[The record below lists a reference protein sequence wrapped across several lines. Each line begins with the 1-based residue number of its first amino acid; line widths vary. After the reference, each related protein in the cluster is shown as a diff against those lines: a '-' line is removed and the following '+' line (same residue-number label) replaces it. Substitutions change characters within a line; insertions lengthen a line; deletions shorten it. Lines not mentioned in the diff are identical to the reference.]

1 MLISGDKDPRKPVN
15 VECDFGVKGGVLKSP
30 NRGVTIKNLK
40 LEGSYSNKGGPTK
53 ESLDLQNVSFQTS
66 SGPFKGNLRVTQ
78 FETPLFK
85 GKANGLID
93 LAVWHSLFRVPNI
106 EMLTGTVDLNTDFI
120 VQGKSTKAETMEYH
134 IDKCEGDLRMDNV
147 NFSFIDDKRVFKSIN
162 GLVYL
167 RNNEAGLEDVSLN
180 IGESDFR
187 VNGIF
192 KNIVDYFSGVGNLNT
207 DIQITGNKINI
218 EDLGAD
224 AKEDILERGRQFV
237 LPYNIDGTV
246 LLDVG
251 SLRYEEH
258 KFDALKGNMSIYKR
272 IIHFPRISV
281 RNGGADVVGSLKIEE
296 RAPEI
301 FNISSQLVSKNI
313 NVTSLF
319 KEWDNFN
326 QDVISSSNIEG
337 VAKAN
342 LTFEAPFDL
351 RSGVISKAI
360 KATIVIQID
369 DGRLKKVNTFDEII
383 QSLKKSSLKVFF
395 GKENLSIFGR
405 KLKDLKFNQLKNTL
419 IIQDGELTIPSMSI
433 VSSAIEIEA
442 SGKHTFDNQI
452 DYRFGF
458 RLRDLKRTKKSEFG
472 EILDDGSGVQVFMR
486 MYGDIYDPTIEW
498 DKQSR
503 KEMSKENREAEK
515 EDIKS
520 ILKSEFGLYKNDST
534 VKGYIKSNEPK
545 EELIIQFDP
554 VNQFDPVIEV
564 KKPKKDTKISRV
576 LSKWK
581 KQSEAENKEEFVID
595 D

>member
-1 MLISGDKDPRKPVN
+1 
-15 VECDFGVKGGVLKSP
+15 
-30 NRGVTIKNLK
+30 
-40 LEGSYSNKGGPTK
+40 
-53 ESLDLQNVSFQTS
+53 DLQNVSFQTS

-251 SLRYEEH
+251 
-258 KFDALKGNMSIYKR
+258 
-272 IIHFPRISV
+272 
-281 RNGGADVVGSLKIEE
+281 
-296 RAPEI
+296 
-301 FNISSQLVSKNI
+301 
-313 NVTSLF
+313 
-319 KEWDNFN
+319 
-326 QDVISSSNIEG
+326 
-337 VAKAN
+337 
-342 LTFEAPFDL
+342 
-351 RSGVISKAI
+351 
-360 KATIVIQID
+360 
-369 DGRLKKVNTFDEII
+369 
-383 QSLKKSSLKVFF
+383 
-395 GKENLSIFGR
+395 
-405 KLKDLKFNQLKNTL
+405 
-419 IIQDGELTIPSMSI
+419 
-433 VSSAIEIEA
+433 
-442 SGKHTFDNQI
+442 
-452 DYRFGF
+452 
-458 RLRDLKRTKKSEFG
+458 
-472 EILDDGSGVQVFMR
+472 
-486 MYGDIYDPTIEW
+486 
-498 DKQSR
+498 
-503 KEMSKENREAEK
+503 
-515 EDIKS
+515 
-520 ILKSEFGLYKNDST
+520 
-534 VKGYIKSNEPK
+534 
-545 EELIIQFDP
+545 
-554 VNQFDPVIEV
+554 
-564 KKPKKDTKISRV
+564 
-576 LSKWK
+576 
-581 KQSEAENKEEFVID
+581 
-595 D
+595 